1 MKEKELLNYSEEGN
15 ESYGRVCFFKT
26 VMKRVCKIAMEF
38 AANEDIY
45 NSMLESL
52 RSGNEWENKIEKKE
66 ENKKTKFI
74 NGKFQTGEFLSL

>member
-1 MKEKELLNYSEEGN
+1 
-15 ESYGRVCFFKT
+15 
-26 VMKRVCKIAMEF
+26 MKRVCKIAMEF

-74 NGKFQTGEFLSL
+74 NGKFQTGESNYCSNNFYLFVPFLLCSLKSQLQN